1 MPDWFRSLHL
11 PETRTTTS
19 VSGLDSPVCK
29 EGSVGRGS
37 KNPEGGSQDDET
49 ILNISLPLCVL
60 YCGFQFVF
68 AWSFGLLL
76 HQKFVDVLRRQ
87 RCRDSIRGVCDFLW
101 CFTERMFCNH
111 SCFPSDW
118 NTIAAALRVWRCS
131 DLIELPENFSCMTD
145 EWFFLQAGKLIANL
159 IVLGSGVLLRAVS
172 QAYRQA
178 IVSEC
183 LSLSLPLCPSLS
195 PLCFSLYFLPNSIQ
209 RFLRPMKSYWS

>member
-1 MPDWFRSLHL
+1 MKPSW
-11 PETRTTTS
+11 
-19 VSGLDSPVCK
+19 
-29 EGSVGRGS
+29 
-37 KNPEGGSQDDET
+37 
-49 ILNISLPLCVL
+49 ISLSLCVL
-60 YCGFQFVF
+60 CCVFQFVF

-76 HQKFVDVLRRQ
+76 HQKFVDVLWRQ

-101 CFTERMFCNH
+101 CFTDRMFCNR
-111 SCFPSDW
+111 SYFPSDW

-131 DLIELPENFSCMTD
+131 DLIELPETFSCMTD

-183 LSLSLPLCPSLS
+183 LSPSLSLPLCPSLS
-195 PLCFSLYFLPNSIQ
+195 PLCFSLYFLPNNIQ
-209 RFLRPMKSYWS
+209 RFACNFVEAYEIILELSLFKFSPILGFFFATLS